1 MSSKANSAE
10 SVPQAE
16 AAWAWFRDMGAPKY
30 WVAPMVDQSELPF
43 RMLCRRYGSTGAYS
57 PMLHARLFLESKG
70 YREEHF
76 TTCDRD
82 RPLLAQFCANDPDIL
97 LAAAREVEDVVDA
110 VDLNLGCP
118 QRIARRGHYGA
129 FLMDDEPLVV
139 SLVERLAKGLSRAKV
154 TVKIRRFDDVART
167 VAYAAALERAGAYLV
182 AVHGRTREQKTASAV
197 AAEWEHIAAVKAA
210 LRVPVLANGNI
221 LSLADADRCM
231 AETGADGVLS
241 AEPLLADPGL
251 FWDRRRQPGG
261 DGGPLEG
268 CRLLLEYLDL
278 CDVYPVPY
286 RMVKGHAFRMIG
298 PWLSEHTDLRD
309 LLNRGPNPCNEM
321 VRELV
326 TELMD
331 RIEDC
336 GRDHPIPA
344 ISEKKLAK
352 LAAEEAKQAAIAE
365 QLREE
370 EAMAALS
377 KAAAEGKLEPAA
389 P

>member
-1 MSSKANSAE
+1 MSGKANSAE

-82 RPLLAQFCANDPDIL
+82 RPLLAQFCANDPEIL

-139 SLVERLAKGLSRAKV
+139 SLVERLSKGLSRAKV
-154 TVKIRRFDDVART
+154 TVKIRRFEDVART

-278 CDVYPVPY
+278 CDVYPVPH

-298 PWLSEHTDLRD
+298 ALTWVVCGWE
-309 LLNRGPNPCNEM
+309 
-321 VRELV
+321 RELF
-326 TELMD
+326 LLWC
-331 RIEDC
+331 IC
-336 GRDHPIPA
+336 
-344 ISEKKLAK
+344 L
-352 LAAEEAKQAAIAE
+352 L
-365 QLREE
+365 LR
-370 EAMAALS
+370 
-377 KAAAEGKLEPAA
+377 
-389 P
+389 